1 MSVVVSALCW
11 PIRLPA
17 AIKIVLLCL
26 ADHAHDNGKRIFP
39 SIGTVAEEC
48 GCSPRA
54 VRYAFRAL
62 TEDAILVLER
72 ETKGGRGH
80 TNVYSLDM
88 VRLKELGKANVP
100 ERGGPSSVHMNGAGR
115 AENHAPDAGF
125 SAAENHAPDAG
136 LAENPARGAQNPARG
151 AAEPSL
157 TVKEDGGGGA
167 GAREIEVGRLVAG
180 LAGLPPSKI
189 PAGKVAGW
197 FAKDYDAERDIFPA
211 VVEVVATTPGGVVS
225 FNCFDRAIERYHV
238 RRTENLS
245 NVSYLHRASGGGRG
259 RGMSAGASD
268 LLKAANGGI
277 IEIGGLS

>member
-115 AENHAPDAGF
+115 
-125 SAAENHAPDAG
+125 AENHAPDAG